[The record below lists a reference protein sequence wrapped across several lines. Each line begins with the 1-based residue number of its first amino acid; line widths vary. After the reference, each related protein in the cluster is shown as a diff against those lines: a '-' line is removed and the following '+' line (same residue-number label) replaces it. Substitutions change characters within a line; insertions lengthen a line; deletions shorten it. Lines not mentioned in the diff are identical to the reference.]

1 MSEFIFEYYI
11 FVLLAALGAIQL
23 GAVAGRLK
31 GLLVLKHRT
40 AAVGLGLVF
49 IAAAPVWF
57 FSTGERNIN
66 DFEGGITANGQALYA
81 FLGSITALAS
91 TLAVTSLINFRL
103 GRGAL
108 PPFDGLHS
116 LREAS
121 YLIAL
126 SGNLRYWSR
135 AWRKLTSNYFFG

>member
-1 MSEFIFEYYI
+1 MSEFIFEYYV

-23 GAVAGRLK
+23 GAVAGKLK
-31 GLLVLKHRT
+31 GLLVLRHPA
-40 AAVGLGLVF
+40 AAVALGVVF

-57 FSTGERNIN
+57 YSTGERNIN
-66 DFEGGITANGQALYA
+66 DYEGGITANGQALYA
-81 FLGSITALAS
+81 FLGCITALVS
-91 TLAVTSLINFRL
+91 TLAVTSLINFRM

-121 YLIAL
+121 YVVAL
-126 SGNLRYWSR
+126 SGNLTYWSK

>member
-1 MSEFIFEYYI
+1 MSEFIFEYYV

-23 GAVAGRLK
+23 GAVAGKLT
-31 GLLVLKHRT
+31 GLLLLKHPV
-40 AAVGLGLVF
+40 AAVALGIVF

-66 DFEGGITANGQALYA
+66 DYEGGITANGQALYA

-91 TLAVTSLINFRL
+91 TLAVTSMINFRL

-108 PPFDGLHS
+108 PPFEGLHS
-116 LREAS
+116 LRDAN

-126 SGNLRYWSR
+126 SGNLRYWSK

>member
-11 FVLLAALGAIQL
+11 FIFLAALGAIQL
-23 GAVAGRLK
+23 GAAAGKLK
-31 GLLVLKHRT
+31 GLLILRQPT
-40 AAVGLGLVF
+40 AAVALGLVF

-66 DFEGGITANGQALYA
+66 DYEGGITANGQALYA

-91 TLAVTSLINFRL
+91 TLAVTSLVNFRL
-103 GRGAL
+103 GRGAP
-108 PPFDGLHS
+108 PPFEGLQS
-116 LREAS
+116 LREAN
-121 YLIAL
+121 YLIAV
-126 SGNLRYWSR
+126 SGNLRYWSK